1 MGQQDIAHK
10 EFYSH
15 PENVKDLIQGFV
27 ALDCVEQFD
36 FSTLER
42 DNSSYTE
49 KEKNERHDDI
59 VWRLKYRDEWVYIY
73 IIIEF
78 QSDEDETMPV
88 RIMSY
93 LSLLYLNLLA
103 NKNLGYGKDKKL
115 PIVLPIVLYNG
126 KYDWKVTK
134 NIQDMIEDTQD
145 NSLQKFI
152 PKLSYYFI
160 DEIRPNANEK
170 DSVFAGLTNSVI
182 ATMKLQRAISRE
194 DFDKLAEELKDIF
207 KDEKQKQRFSSF
219 VTFMLR
225 LLSTK
230 LDKIDYEKAKSLDEV
245 IRMTY
250 TFIDREIENGVK
262 NGIKNAEKKGEKKGK
277 ISAFYDMIKNGLI
290 TLEQAADSLRISPKQ
305 LLDDFKE
312 YNLVL

>member
-42 DNSSYTE
+42 DNASYTE

-59 VWRLKYRDEWVYIY
+59 VWRLKWRDEWVYIY

-103 NKNLGYGKDKKL
+103 NKNLGYGVKKKL

-126 KYDWKVTK
+126 KYDWNVTK
-134 NIQDMIEDTQD
+134 NIQDIIEDTQD
-145 NSLQKFI
+145 NSLQKYI
-152 PKLSYYFI
+152 PKLSYYLI

-170 DSVFAGLTNSVI
+170 DSVFTGLTNSVI
-182 ATMKLQRAISRE
+182 ATMKLQRAVSRE
-194 DFDKLAEELKDIF
+194 DFNKLTEELKVIF
-207 KDEKQKQRFSSF
+207 KDEKQKHRFGSF
-219 VTFMLR
+219 ITFMLR
-225 LLSTK
+225 LLSIK
-230 LDKIDYEKAKSLDEV
+230 LDNNDYEKAKNLDEV
-245 IRMTY
+245 IKMTY
-250 TFIDREIENGVK
+250 TFIDREIEN
-262 NGIKNAEKKGEKKGK
+262 GEKKGK
-277 ISAFYDMIKNGLI
+277 ISAFYDMIKKGLI
-290 TLEQAADSLRISPKQ
+290 TLEQAANSLGISPKQ
-305 LLDDFKE
+305 LLDNFKE

>member
-1 MGQQDIAHK
+1 
-10 EFYSH
+10 
-15 PENVKDLIQGFV
+15 
-27 ALDCVEQFD
+27 
-36 FSTLER
+36 
-42 DNSSYTE
+42 
-49 KEKNERHDDI
+49 
-59 VWRLKYRDEWVYIY
+59 
-73 IIIEF
+73 
-78 QSDEDETMPV
+78 
-88 RIMSY
+88 
-93 LSLLYLNLLA
+93 
-103 NKNLGYGKDKKL
+103 

-126 KYDWKVTK
+126 KYDWNVTN
-134 NIQDMIEDTQD
+134 NIQDMIENTQD
-145 NSLQKFI
+145 YSLQKYI

-160 DEIRPNANEK
+160 DEIRPDANEK

-194 DFDKLAEELKDIF
+194 DFDKLAEELKNIF

-250 TFIDREIENGVK
+250 TFIDREIENG
-262 NGIKNAEKKGEKKGK
+262 EKKGK
-277 ISAFYDMIKNGLI
+277 ISAFYDMIKKGLI
-290 TLEQAADSLRISPKQ
+290 TLEQAATSLGISPKQ